1 MDTILS
7 PSSKVVIYGHPLVA
21 IIKSCDYG
29 HHLVTSHLNIEV
41 ALVAARLDAQVI
53 LVVTV

>member
-7 PSSKVVIYGHPLVA
+7 QSSKVVI
-21 IIKSCDYG
+21 YG
-29 HHLVTSHLNIEV
+29 HHLVTSHLNIEM